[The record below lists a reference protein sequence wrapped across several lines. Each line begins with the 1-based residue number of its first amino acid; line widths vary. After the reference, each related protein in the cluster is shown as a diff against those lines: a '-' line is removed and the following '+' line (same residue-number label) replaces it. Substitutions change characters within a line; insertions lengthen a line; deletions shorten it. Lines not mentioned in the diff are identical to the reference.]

1 MKLLNQEIWL
11 AYPKLVALTKIPLPV
26 KTGIQ
31 IGLLTA
37 KLQQAYII
45 IEGERR
51 KLVDRFGIDNGHGEK
66 TVDVTNPQYGDFSL
80 KFGELLMLDWKEDIA
95 FEKAVIPTLM
105 AGECP
110 HCQKTINV
118 PFVIDPQILLPL
130 QEKLIEV
137 IE

>member
-1 MKLLNQEIWL
+1 MKLQNQEIWL

-31 IGLLTA
+31 IGLLAA
-37 KLQQAYII
+37 KLQQPYII

-51 KLVDRFGIDNGHGEK
+51 KLVNQFGIDNGHGEK
-66 TVDVTNPQYGDFSL
+66 TVDVTNPEYGDFSL
-80 KFGELLMLDWKEDIA
+80 KFGELLMLDWIEDIA
-95 FEKAVIPTLM
+95 FEKAQIPTLM